1 MTLAVEDV
9 NPKLVDVAA
18 FADADSE
25 ERVDHCWLVTADSL
39 ATACHVRQQLDKSFF
54 QHLPSVSNI
63 FFIRTQLVLSLFVFL
78 LGIYFVKST
87 QSLDP
92 FCL

>member
-25 ERVDHCWLVTADSL
+25 ERVDHWLVTADSL
-39 ATACHVRQQLDKSFF
+39 ATACHVRQQLYKSF
-54 QHLPSVSNI
+54 
-63 FFIRTQLVLSLFVFL
+63 
-78 LGIYFVKST
+78 
-87 QSLDP
+87 
-92 FCL
+92 

>member
-1 MTLAVEDV
+1 MTLAVENI

-18 FADADSE
+18 SADADSE
-25 ERVDHCWLVTADSL
+25 EPVDHWLVTADSL

-63 FFIRTQLVLSLFVFL
+63 F
-78 LGIYFVKST
+78 
-87 QSLDP
+87 
-92 FCL
+92 